1 MTGLTTAIDPDG
13 TPHLIESD
21 GPIGTYWTAL
31 ADARAS
37 YQRLRTAG
45 PHADN
50 DTKLANL
57 KRFNACYAAAETAA
71 AEAGIHCTLTEV
83 MGI

>member
-13 TPHLIESD
+13 TLRLIHSD
-21 GPIGTYWTAL
+21 GPIGTYWSAL

-37 YQRLRTAG
+37 YQRLRAAG
-45 PHADN
+45 PHAD
-50 DTKLANL
+50 DTTKLANL
-57 KRFNACYAAAETAA
+57 EIFNARYAAAETAA
-71 AEAGIHCTLTEV
+71 AEAGYRCTLTEV